1 MEKFNSMS
9 SERVRE
15 QTGRNWQE
23 WIDFLDAKSAAKLD
37 HKAIVAIV
45 FEVLAKPWWSQ
56 MVTVG
61 YEQAKGLRLRNQSV
75 GGFQISVSKTF
86 SAPLPRV
93 FAGWEKSLDAWY
105 GGPAFEITTNNQNKN
120 IRAKFEDGSTFEV
133 RFISTSSG
141 KTQLAVDHGKL
152 PTATAAEAAR
162 RSWREQLDVLAKWL
176 AS

>member
-1 MEKFNSMS
+1 MS

-15 QTGRNWQE
+15 QTGRGWPE
-23 WIDFLDAKSAAKLD
+23 WIDFLDAKSASKLD

-45 FEVLAKPWWSQ
+45 FEELQKPWWSQ

-75 GGFQISVSKTF
+75 GGFQVSVSKTF
-86 SAPLPRV
+86 SAPLAQV
-93 FAGWEKSLDAWY
+93 FGAWNKSLDAWY
-105 GGPAFEITTNNQNKN
+105 AGPAFEITTNNQNKN
-120 IRAKFEDGSTFEV
+120 IRAKLEDDSNFEV
-133 RFISTSSG
+133 RFLSTSSG
-141 KTQLAVDHGKL
+141 KTQLTVDHGKL

-162 RSWREQLDVLAKWL
+162 RTWREQLEALAKWL